1 MIARLALAF
10 FLLAT
15 AAVEA
20 QQPPPTV
27 PPVVTRDAFGEE
39 LVLPPRTV
47 IFRKGSANW
56 DEGWEKVRAAFQ
68 AVRTAAERAGV
79 KVNGQPLLIY
89 RATDDDG
96 FEFEAAL
103 PIEAAP
109 AQAPGGEISVG
120 PAPTGRALKFVHRG
134 AFDGMETTYESI
146 ANYIEGKGLTA
157 EELFIEEFV
166 TDPLTSK
173 QDALVINVYVPLKK

>member
-1 MIARLALAF
+1 MLGASWPLMQEASGGAAQEGSIAVGFRKQ
-10 FLLAT
+10 LLVDDYLIA
-15 AAVEA
+15 EKSN
-20 QQPPPTV
+20 
-27 PPVVTRDAFGEE
+27 VTRE
-39 LVLPPRTV
+39 LGKVTQ
-47 IFRKGSANW
+47 AN
-56 DEGWEKVRAAFQ
+56 
-68 AVRTAAERAGV
+68 
-79 KVNGQPLLIY
+79 NGQPLLIY